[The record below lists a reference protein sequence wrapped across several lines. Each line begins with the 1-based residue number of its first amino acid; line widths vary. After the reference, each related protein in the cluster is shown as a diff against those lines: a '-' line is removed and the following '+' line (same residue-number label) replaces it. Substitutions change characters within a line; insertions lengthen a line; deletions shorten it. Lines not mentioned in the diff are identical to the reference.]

1 MNGKMNMYRKS
12 WSKSGHQGS
21 RLALMTK
28 LGVMTGVLSLTLA
41 ACGASN
47 SSSASSATT
56 SPAGS
61 TTSQLTIEGTTAP
74 VTVNNLNPYNGNFGV
89 DLMYNSLM
97 LVDPINGTLS
107 PELATSFKAVN
118 ATTLEFTL
126 RKGVKW
132 SNGTNFTPADVVFT
146 FDMLKKYPAL
156 DGGGVWDQLS
166 SVTASGDTIIFKL
179 SVPDVPLNL
188 SLASVPIVSQA
199 VWSKVANSVTYT
211 ATSPVVTGPYTFDSY
226 APTKSVFKKNPL
238 SFEASDVKPE
248 TVAFLVGSSS
258 QSTNELL
265 VANDTYDFS
274 YNYFPDVQTTYV
286 ARNPK
291 YNKYWFPAGGVV
303 ALFMN
308 LTEAPFNNPD
318 FRRGISYA
326 INRQAVENKA
336 VFGVEAV
343 APQTGLILP
352 GEQAWTD
359 PSIPNNG
366 LITQNDATALKYFKL
381 AGYTEKGGKLVN
393 GSGQQVSFSIM
404 EPNNYSD
411 WVGAAQQIATDLGKV
426 GMNVTLNEPTS
437 AVYTTDTEAGEFQAA
452 MGSFGG
458 SGSAYSTFNPI
469 LNSSFAAPIKSAAV
483 SNWERFK
490 STQVDSELASLAAA
504 TSTPAMIKATYPLQR
519 LMYTQA
525 PIVDLYYGGMWGM
538 FTTKHWVGW
547 PSASNPYTLPATWD
561 DDLLAILMHVRPS

>member
-1 MNGKMNMYRKS
+1 MYQKTFIKGSSRR
-12 WSKSGHQGS
+12 S
-21 RLALMTK
+21 RLALIGK
-28 LGVMTGVLSLTLA
+28 LGVMTGVVTLTLA
-41 ACGASN
+41 ACGSASSSSTTTSN
-47 SSSASSATT
+47 SSKSATPT
-56 SPAGS
+56 S
-61 TTSQLTIEGTTAP
+61 TQLTIEGTTAP
-74 VTVNNLNPYNGNFGV
+74 VTVNNLNPFNGNFGV

-97 LVDPINGTLS
+97 LVDPINGTMS

-126 RKGVKW
+126 RNGVKW
-132 SNGTNFTPADVVFT
+132 SNGTPFTPADVVFT

-166 SVTASGDTIIFKL
+166 SVTASGNTVIFKL

-188 SLASVPIVSQA
+188 SLASVPIVSKA
-199 VWSKVANSVTYT
+199 VWSKVANPVTYT
-211 ATSPVVTGPYTFDSY
+211 ATSPVVTGPYTFGSY

-238 SFEASDVKPE
+238 SFEASDVKPK

-286 ARNPK
+286 SRNPK

-303 ALFMN
+303 GLFMN

-318 FRRGISYA
+318 FRLGISYA
-326 INRQAVENKA
+326 INRQVVENKA
-336 VFGVEAV
+336 VFGVEQV

-352 GEQAWTD
+352 GEQSWAD
-359 PSIPNNG
+359 PAIPNDG
-366 LITQNDATALKYFKL
+366 LVSQNDATAMKYFRL
-381 AGYTEKGGKLVN
+381 AGYSLKNGKLVN
-393 GSGQQVSFSIM
+393 SAGQQVSFSIM

-411 WVGAAQQIATDLGKV
+411 WVGAAQEIASNLNKV

-452 MGSFGG
+452 IGSFGG
-458 SGSAYSTFNPI
+458 SGSAYSTFNPL
-469 LNSSFAAPIKSAAV
+469 LNSSFAAPIKSSAV

-490 STQVDSELASLAAA
+490 SPKIDSELANLAAA
-504 TSTPAMIKATYPLQR
+504 TTNSSMIKATYPLQE
-519 LMYTQA
+519 LMYQQA
-525 PIVDLYYGGMWGM
+525 PVIDLYYGGMWGL
-538 FTTKHWVGW
+538 FTTKNWVGW
-547 PSASNPYTLPATWD
+547 PSANSPYTLPATWD
-561 DDLLAILMHVRPS
+561 DDLLAIVMHVRPA

>member
-1 MNGKMNMYRKS
+1 MDRKT
-12 WSKSGHQGS
+12 WKKSAACSS
-21 RLALMTK
+21 RLGLVAK
-28 LGVMTGVLSLTLA
+28 LGVMTGVVSLTLA
-41 ACGASN
+41 ACGSAS
-47 SSSASSATT
+47 SSSASSTKPSAPGGNT
-56 SPAGS
+56 G
-61 TTSQLTIEGTTAP
+61 QLTIEGTTAP

-97 LVDPINGTLS
+97 LVDPINGTMS

-118 ATTLEFTL
+118 STTLEFTL

-132 SNGTNFTPADVVFT
+132 SNGSSFTPEDVVFT
-146 FDMLKKYPAL
+146 FEMLKKFPAL

-166 SVTASGDTIIFKL
+166 SVSASGNTIVFKL

-199 VWSKVANSVTYT
+199 VWSKVANPVTYT
-211 ATSPVVTGPYTFDSY
+211 AIPPVVTGPYTFDSY

-238 SFEASDVKPE
+238 SFEASQVKPE

-265 VANDTYDFS
+265 VASDTYDFS
-274 YNYFPDVQTTYV
+274 YNYFPDVQATYV
-286 ARNPK
+286 SRNPK

-303 ALFMN
+303 GLFMN
-308 LTEAPFNNPD
+308 LTEAPFNNAD
-318 FRRGISYA
+318 FRRGMSYA
-326 INRQAVENKA
+326 IDRQAVENKA

-352 GEQAWTD
+352 GEQTWTD
-359 PSIPNNG
+359 PSIPNDG
-366 LITQNDATALKYFKL
+366 LVTQNDATALKYFKL
-381 AGYTEKGGKLVN
+381 AGYTDKNGKLVDSA
-393 GSGQQVSFSIM
+393 GTQVSFSIM

-411 WVGAAQQIATDLGKV
+411 WVGAAQQIASDLGRV

-452 MGSFGG
+452 IGSFGG

-469 LNSSFAAPIKSAAV
+469 LNSSFAAPIKSDAV

-490 STQVDSELASLAAA
+490 SSQVDSDLANLAAA
-504 TSTPAMIKATYPLQR
+504 TTNSAMIKATYPLQE
-519 LMYTQA
+519 LMYKQA
-525 PIVDLYYGGMWGM
+525 PIIDLYYGGMWGL

-547 PSASNPYTLPATWD
+547 PSASDPYTLPATWD
-561 DDLLAILMHVRPS
+561 DDLLAIMMHVRPS

>member
-1 MNGKMNMYRKS
+1 
-12 WSKSGHQGS
+12 
-21 RLALMTK
+21 
-28 LGVMTGVLSLTLA
+28 MTGVVSLTLA
-41 ACGASN
+41 ACGSAS
-47 SSSASSATT
+47 SSSASSTKPSAPGGNT
-56 SPAGS
+56 G
-61 TTSQLTIEGTTAP
+61 QLTIEGTTAP

-97 LVDPINGTLS
+97 LVDPINGTMS

-118 ATTLEFTL
+118 STTLEFTL

-132 SNGTNFTPADVVFT
+132 SNGSSFTPEDVVFT
-146 FDMLKKYPAL
+146 FEMLKKFPAL

-166 SVTASGDTIIFKL
+166 SVSASGNTIVFKL

-199 VWSKVANSVTYT
+199 VWSKVANPVTYT
-211 ATSPVVTGPYTFDSY
+211 AIPPVVTGPYTFDSY

-238 SFEASDVKPE
+238 SFEASQVKPE

-265 VANDTYDFS
+265 VASDTYDFS
-274 YNYFPDVQTTYV
+274 YNYFPDVQATYV
-286 ARNPK
+286 SRNPQ

-303 ALFMN
+303 GLFMN
-308 LTEAPFNNPD
+308 LTEAPFNNAD
-318 FRRGISYA
+318 FRRGMSYA
-326 INRQAVENKA
+326 IDRQAVENKA

-352 GEQAWTD
+352 GEQTWTD
-359 PSIPNNG
+359 PSIPNDG
-366 LITQNDATALKYFKL
+366 LVTQNDATALKYFKL
-381 AGYTEKGGKLVN
+381 AGYTDKNGKLVDSA
-393 GSGQQVSFSIM
+393 GTQVSFSIM

-411 WVGAAQQIATDLGKV
+411 WVGAAQQIASDLGRV

-452 MGSFGG
+452 IGSFGG

-469 LNSSFAAPIKSAAV
+469 LNSSFAAPIKSDAV

-490 STQVDSELASLAAA
+490 SSQVDSDLANLAAA
-504 TSTPAMIKATYPLQR
+504 TTNSAMIKATYPLQE
-519 LMYTQA
+519 LMYKQA
-525 PIVDLYYGGMWGM
+525 PIIDLYYGGMWGL

-547 PSASNPYTLPATWD
+547 PSASDPYTLPATWD
-561 DDLLAILMHVRPS
+561 DDLLAIMMHVRPS